1 MAVGLGRMFG
11 FELCR
16 NFNYPYIAGS
26 ITEFW
31 RRWHIS
37 LGLWFRNYL
46 YIPLGGNRVSRK
58 RWFFNILIVWMATGL
73 WHGAQWNFVVWGLF
87 FACMLIVEKI
97 ALKKH
102 LDKSHVLSHVYV
114 MLIVTAGS
122 VIFNSSDITVAA
134 SDIAAMLGFAGIP
147 AISHEAV
154 YYLRSYALL
163 IIIAVIGSTPL
174 PYKLASKLDSRA
186 AVVLQ
191 PLYVIILLVICTA
204 YLVDGSF
211 NPFLYFRF

>member
-1 MAVGLGRMFG
+1 M
-11 FELCR
+11 
-16 NFNYPYIAGS
+16 Y
-26 ITEFW
+26 
-31 RRWHIS
+31 
-37 LGLWFRNYL
+37 
-46 YIPLGGNRVSRK
+46 
-58 RWFFNILIVWMATGL
+58 
-73 WHGAQWNFVVWGLF
+73 
-87 FACMLIVEKI
+87 
-97 ALKKH
+97 
-102 LDKSHVLSHVYV
+102 VLSHVYV